1 MASSRSGCMAPG
13 WASDPSESEMKRCWW
28 ILLAP
33 LSAQAGDAD
42 WLRCAELR
50 ESAPRLACY
59 DAQAARLRQAPAG
72 VGQVSPAAAG
82 AQAAQPAAAAAERV
96 AAFGAPQRVP
106 AQEID
111 AVESRILGRR
121 RLGTRSGVRA
131 RERPALVRIA
141 DGSSAVMAL
150 QQPQGDGAA
159 RRAGHLPH
167 RVRGQQPD
175 RARQAHAVRVGRRRR
190 AGLRCVKSCG

>member
-1 MASSRSGCMAPG
+1 
-13 WASDPSESEMKRCWW
+13 MKRCWW

-59 DAQAARLRQAPAG
+59 DAQAARLRQAPA
-72 VGQVSPAAAG
+72 AAAS
-82 AQAAQPAAAAAERV
+82 AASAAAAERV

-111 AVESRILGRR
+111 AVQSRILGLFEGWDPGQVLLLENGQRW
-121 RLGTRSGVRA
+121 
-131 RERPALVRIA
+131 RIA
-141 DGSSAVMAL
+141 DGASATLRLRDPKVTV
-150 QQPQGDGAA
+150 
-159 RRAGHLPH
+159 RRAALGTFRIEFEGSNQTA
-167 RVRGQQPD
+167 RVKRMQ
-175 RARQAHAVRVGRRRR
+175 
-190 AGLRCVKSCG
+190 

>member
-1 MASSRSGCMAPG
+1 
-13 WASDPSESEMKRCWW
+13 MKRCWW

-59 DAQAARLRQAPAG
+59 DAQAARLRQAPA
-72 VGQVSPAAAG
+72 AAAS
-82 AQAAQPAAAAAERV
+82 AASAAAAERV

-111 AVESRILGRR
+111 AVQSRILGLFEGWDPGQVLLLENGQRW
-121 RLGTRSGVRA
+121 
-131 RERPALVRIA
+131 RIA
-141 DGSSAVMAL
+141 DGSSATLRLRDPKVTV
-150 QQPQGDGAA
+150 
-159 RRAGHLPH
+159 RRAALGTFRIEFEGSNQTA
-167 RVRGQQPD
+167 RVKRMQ
-175 RARQAHAVRVGRRRR
+175 
-190 AGLRCVKSCG
+190 

>member
-1 MASSRSGCMAPG
+1 
-13 WASDPSESEMKRCWW
+13 MKRCWW

-59 DAQAARLRQAPAG
+59 DALAARLRQAPA
-72 VGQVSPAAAG
+72 AAAS
-82 AQAAQPAAAAAERV
+82 AASAAAAERV

-111 AVESRILGRR
+111 AVQSRILGLFEGWDPGQVLLLENGQRW
-121 RLGTRSGVRA
+121 
-131 RERPALVRIA
+131 RIA
-141 DGSSAVMAL
+141 DGSSATLRLRDPKVTV
-150 QQPQGDGAA
+150 
-159 RRAGHLPH
+159 RRAALGTFRIEFEGSNQTA
-167 RVRGQQPD
+167 RVKRMQ
-175 RARQAHAVRVGRRRR
+175 
-190 AGLRCVKSCG
+190 

>member
-1 MASSRSGCMAPG
+1 
-13 WASDPSESEMKRCWW
+13 MKRCWW

-33 LSAQAGDAD
+33 LGAQAGDAD

-59 DAQAARLRQAPAG
+59 DALAARLRQAPAG

-82 AQAAQPAAAAAERV
+82 AQAAQPAAAAADGV

-111 AVESRILGRR
+111 AIESRILGAVEGWGPGQVFVLENGQRWF
-121 RLGTRSGVRA
+121 V
-131 RERPALVRIA
+131 A

-150 QQPQGDGAA
+150 RNPKVTV
-159 RRAGHLPH
+159 RRAALGTFRIEFEGSNQTA
-167 RVRGQQPD
+167 RVKRMP
-175 RARQAHAVRVGRRRR
+175 
-190 AGLRCVKSCG
+190 

>member
-1 MASSRSGCMAPG
+1 
-13 WASDPSESEMKRCWW
+13 MKRCWW

-59 DAQAARLRQAPAG
+59 DAQAARLRQAPA
-72 VGQVSPAAAG
+72 
-82 AQAAQPAAAAAERV
+82 AAAAERV

-111 AVESRILGRR
+111 AVQSRILGLFEGWDPGQVLLLENGQRW
-121 RLGTRSGVRA
+121 
-131 RERPALVRIA
+131 RIA
-141 DGSSAVMAL
+141 DGSSATLRLRDPKVTV
-150 QQPQGDGAA
+150 
-159 RRAGHLPH
+159 RRAALGTFRIEFEGSNQTA
-167 RVRGQQPD
+167 RVKRMQ
-175 RARQAHAVRVGRRRR
+175 
-190 AGLRCVKSCG
+190 

>member
-1 MASSRSGCMAPG
+1 
-13 WASDPSESEMKRCWW
+13 MKRGWW

-59 DAQAARLRQAPAG
+59 DAQAARLRQAPA
-72 VGQVSPAAAG
+72 AAAS
-82 AQAAQPAAAAAERV
+82 AASAAAAERV

-111 AVESRILGRR
+111 AVQSRILGLFEGWDPGQVLLLENGQRW
-121 RLGTRSGVRA
+121 
-131 RERPALVRIA
+131 RIA
-141 DGSSAVMAL
+141 DGSSATLRLRDPKVTV
-150 QQPQGDGAA
+150 
-159 RRAGHLPH
+159 RRAALGTFRIEFEGSNQTA
-167 RVRGQQPD
+167 RVKRMQ
-175 RARQAHAVRVGRRRR
+175 
-190 AGLRCVKSCG
+190 

>member
-1 MASSRSGCMAPG
+1 
-13 WASDPSESEMKRCWW
+13 MKRCWW

-59 DAQAARLRQAPAG
+59 DALAARLRQAPA
-72 VGQVSPAAAG
+72 AAAS
-82 AQAAQPAAAAAERV
+82 AASAAAAERV

-111 AVESRILGRR
+111 AVESRILG
-121 RLGTRSGVRA
+121 V
-131 RERPALVRIA
+131 V
-141 DGSSAVMAL
+141 
-150 QQPQGDGAA
+150 
-159 RRAGHLPH
+159 
-167 RVRGQQPD
+167 
-175 RARQAHAVRVGRRRR
+175 
-190 AGLRCVKSCG
+190 

>member
-1 MASSRSGCMAPG
+1 
-13 WASDPSESEMKRCWW
+13 MKRCWW

-33 LSAQAGDAD
+33 LGAQAGDAD

-72 VGQVSPAAAG
+72 RSPARRA
-82 AQAAQPAAAAAERV
+82 PERV

-111 AVESRILGRR
+111 AVQSRILGLFEGWDPGQVLLLENGQRW
-121 RLGTRSGVRA
+121 
-131 RERPALVRIA
+131 RIA
-141 DGSSAVMAL
+141 DGSSATLRLRDPKVTV
-150 QQPQGDGAA
+150 
-159 RRAGHLPH
+159 RRAALGTFRIEFEGSNQTA
-167 RVRGQQPD
+167 RVKRMQ
-175 RARQAHAVRVGRRRR
+175 
-190 AGLRCVKSCG
+190 